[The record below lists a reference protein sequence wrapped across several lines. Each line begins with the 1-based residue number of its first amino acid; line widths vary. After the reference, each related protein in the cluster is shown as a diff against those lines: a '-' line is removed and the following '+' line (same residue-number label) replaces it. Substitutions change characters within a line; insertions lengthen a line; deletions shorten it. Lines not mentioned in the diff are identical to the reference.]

1 MKRLIPLTRTLF
13 FIVVLV
19 ILFTVILGLD
29 LVTTSSAIA
38 KNDSYLPVTSSS
50 STPSSGVYVP
60 KLFDF
65 QVPLTIITPNVPAL
79 EEGPVSHSNITKL
92 LPATFESIE
101 GKNIPD
107 QYIIVLKPKLSVA
120 QLEKESNV
128 VKEKGVQI
136 LDTYEHAFK
145 GFVVRFANNQQALDM
160 LQRDPE
166 ILAVERDQTVHTFGE
181 GELPEIGRG
190 IQSSQIMPTGINR
203 VDADLSSQAVG
214 NLMLILQ
221 EYHIYRL
228 PYFLEM

>member
-79 EEGPVSHSNITKL
+79 EEGPVNHSNITKL

-128 VKEKGVQI
+128 VKEKGVEI

-145 GFVVRFANNQQALDM
+145 GFVVRIANNQQALDM

>member
-1 MKRLIPLTRTLF
+1 LKRLIPLTRTLF

-60 KLFDF
+60 KLFEY
-65 QVPLTIITPNVPAL
+65 QVTFTIITPNVPAL
-79 EEGPVSHSNITKL
+79 EEGPVNHSNITKL

-128 VKEKGVQI
+128 VKEKGVEI

-145 GFVVRFANNQQALDM
+145 GFVVRIANNQQALDM

>member
-1 MKRLIPLTRTLF
+1 LKRLIPLTRTLF

-79 EEGPVSHSNITKL
+79 EEGPVNHSNITKL

>member
-79 EEGPVSHSNITKL
+79 EEGPVNHSNITKL

-145 GFVVRFANNQQALDM
+145 GFVVRIANNQQALDM

>member
-1 MKRLIPLTRTLF
+1 LKRLIPLTRTLF

-79 EEGPVSHSNITKL
+79 EEGPVNHSNITKL

-128 VKEKGVQI
+128 VKEKGVEI

-145 GFVVRFANNQQALDM
+145 GFVVRIANNQQALDM

>member
-65 QVPLTIITPNVPAL
+65 QVPLTIITPNVPAV
-79 EEGPVSHSNITKL
+79 EEGPVNHSNITKL

-128 VKEKGVQI
+128 VKEKGVEI

-145 GFVVRFANNQQALDM
+145 GFVVRIANNQQALDM

>member
-1 MKRLIPLTRTLF
+1 MN
-13 FIVVLV
+13 
-19 ILFTVILGLD
+19 

-79 EEGPVSHSNITKL
+79 EEGPVNHSNITKL

-145 GFVVRFANNQQALDM
+145 GFVVRIANNQQALDM

>member
-1 MKRLIPLTRTLF
+1 
-13 FIVVLV
+13 
-19 ILFTVILGLD
+19 

-79 EEGPVSHSNITKL
+79 EEGPVNHSNITKL

-128 VKEKGVQI
+128 VKEKGVEI

-145 GFVVRFANNQQALDM
+145 VL
-160 LQRDPE
+160 
-166 ILAVERDQTVHTFGE
+166 
-181 GELPEIGRG
+181 
-190 IQSSQIMPTGINR
+190 
-203 VDADLSSQAVG
+203 
-214 NLMLILQ
+214 
-221 EYHIYRL
+221 
-228 PYFLEM
+228 

>member
-1 MKRLIPLTRTLF
+1 
-13 FIVVLV
+13 
-19 ILFTVILGLD
+19 
-29 LVTTSSAIA
+29 
-38 KNDSYLPVTSSS
+38 
-50 STPSSGVYVP
+50 
-60 KLFDF
+60 
-65 QVPLTIITPNVPAL
+65 
-79 EEGPVSHSNITKL
+79 
-92 LPATFESIE
+92 
-101 GKNIPD
+101 
-107 QYIIVLKPKLSVA
+107 
-120 QLEKESNV
+120 
-128 VKEKGVQI
+128 
-136 LDTYEHAFK
+136 
-145 GFVVRFANNQQALDM
+145 M

>member
-1 MKRLIPLTRTLF
+1 LKRLIPLTRTLF

-79 EEGPVSHSNITKL
+79 EEGPVNHSNITKL

-136 LDTYEHAFK
+136 LDTYEQAFK
-145 GFVVRFANNQQALDM
+145 GFVVRIANNQQALDM